1 MDGGCRCD
9 IVLMFL
15 LKWHCRLFLS
25 SFTLTEDSG
34 IDFFL
39 SPRVE
44 LLSSTFSLRLLSFVG
59 FSCSICLVFACTGSR
74 PCWLHDGNLYSAEK
88 ECMSAFNIPT
98 CTTAMHRPQSRQRL
112 LEEPGW
118 GFFFYYYYSQ
128 WDVGPHRF
136 HHISLPIATQCVWV
150 SSLLLHYVP
159 VYSHPFLKNIDISQR
174 SSTSSR
180 LLSNWFHPL

>member
-1 MDGGCRCD
+1 MVVVDVTLFWCFCWND
-9 IVLMFL
+9 IAVYSSLPLLWQKTLALTSFFL
-15 LKWHCRLFLS
+15 LVLNYYQAPFLYGCFPLWVFHAPYVLCLLVQGAGPADCTTGTCIQQRKS
-25 SFTLTEDSG
+25 VWAHSISQ
-34 IDFFL
+34 
-39 SPRVE
+39 RV
-44 LLSSTFSLRLLSFVG
+44 RLL
-59 FSCSICLVFACTGSR
+59 CTGHKVASVYWR
-74 PCWLHDGNLYSAEK
+74 SQGED
-88 ECMSAFNIPT
+88 
-98 CTTAMHRPQSRQRL
+98 
-112 LEEPGW
+112 
-118 GFFFYYYYSQ
+118 FFFYYYYSQ